1 MLFCEIV
8 QRFARRVALLP
19 RPGGFI
25 RKTYLRMLG
34 GKIGRGTR
42 MPRCRISWPH
52 QLIIGEKC
60 VLEPDICFKFDWYW
74 KPGPNIVIGDR
85 VFIGR
90 GVEFNVQG
98 RIQIG
103 DDCLI
108 ASGCVFVDHDHGM
121 DRKRTM
127 RGQRQDIRPIEIASN
142 VWIGA
147 NAVILKGIE
156 IGNGAVV
163 GAGSVVTRS
172 IPGNEIWCGNPARK
186 LRERK

>member
-1 MLFCEIV
+1 MAPNEII
-8 QRFARRVALLP
+8 QRFIRRAALLP
-19 RPGGFI
+19 GPGAFI
-25 RKTYLRMLG
+25 RKSYLQILG

-42 MPRCRISWPH
+42 ISPCRIPWPH
-52 QLIIGEKC
+52 QLMIGEKC
-60 VLEPDICFKFDWYW
+60 VLEPDIYFKFDWYW

-108 ASGCVFVDHDHGM
+108 ASGCIFVDHNHGM
-121 DRKRTM
+121 DLTRPM
-127 RGQRQDIRPIEIASN
+127 RGQVQDIRPIEIGNN

-147 NAVILKGIE
+147 NSVILKGIE
-156 IGNGAVV
+156 IGDGAVV
-163 GAGSVVTRS
+163 GAGSVVTKC
-172 IPGNEIWCGNPARK
+172 IPANEIWCGNPARK
-186 LRERK
+186 TRERK